1 MFGYGANAK
10 RTGTRPTDRFL
21 GAPAWLPAVL
31 LSVAMTGGA
40 YAKEATPGEGE
51 EMASYSK
58 SKVYFELNH
67 TDGDLGIRIRV
78 DGDGWHRLAIE
89 GPGKSRM
96 LDVEVKGRLKMQGL
110 TELLTESAEPSFD
123 ELPPKDFFARFP
135 EGDYALLGT
144 TIEGQ
149 KLRGKAR
156 LTHVM
161 PAPPGNI
168 RVSGHAM
175 PMDCDDGPIPVAAKP
190 VVITWDPVTKSH
202 PKIGKAG
209 AVKVVNYEL
218 IVVRENPTSLV
229 LSVDLPSSTKSFE
242 VPSSFIASDDGDGFK
257 FEIVVREASGNETL
271 FESCFKV
278 KE

>member
-1 MFGYGANAK
+1 MFVYGAMENRA
-10 RTGTRPTDRFL
+10 RNQPTDRFL
-21 GAPAWLPAVL
+21 GAPAWLPVMVLAIAV
-31 LSVAMTGGA
+31 TGGA
-40 YAKEATPGEGE
+40 YAKEAPSSGAE
-51 EMASYSK
+51 EKASYSK
-58 SKVYFELNH
+58 SDVFFELNH
-67 TDGDLGIRIRV
+67 TDGDLGIHARV

-96 LDVEVKGRLKMQGL
+96 LDVEVKGRLKIQGL
-110 TELLTESAEPSFD
+110 TELFTESAEPSFD

-168 RVSGHAM
+168 RVSGLAM
-175 PMDCDDGPIPVAAKP
+175 PMDCDDGPIPAATKP
-190 VVITWDPVTKSH
+190 VVVTWVPVTTSH
-202 PKIGKAG
+202 PKIGKTG
-209 AVKVVNYEL
+209 AVEVVKYEM
-218 IVVRENPTSLV
+218 IVEREEPTKLV
-229 LSVDLPSSTKSFE
+229 FSVDLPPSAKSFE
-242 VPSSFIASDDGDGFK
+242 VPAGFIAMDDGDGFK
-257 FEIVVREASGNETL
+257 FEIVVREASGNQTV

-278 KE
+278 KQ